1 MRCKINAYSLTFRL
15 TKGGITILPFTFH
28 NPTRIIFGEGKA
40 SETGSITATYSKN
53 VLLVYGGNSIKRSGL
68 YESVVNQ
75 LQQANIRYVELG
87 GVEPNPR
94 LTSVYEGIRLVRE
107 HKLDFILA
115 VGGGSVIDAAKAIAA
130 GVPYEGDVWDFFTNK
145 AHIQA
150 AVPLGAVLTLAA
162 TGTEMNGSMVI
173 SHWEQKLKRG
183 SGSPLVYPRFSI
195 LDPTLT
201 YTVPANQT
209 VYGSVDIMSHVF
221 EQYFSLTP
229 DTPLQER
236 FCESILQT
244 VIENVE
250 LALDNPEHAA
260 ARANLMWCG
269 TMALNGGQISLGMQ
283 NDWASHGIEHEISAI
298 YDIPH
303 GAGLSIVFPN
313 WMKYVY
319 KERPDRFAQYAT
331 RVWGISPEGKTTDE
345 LALAGIEA
353 TRQFFTRIGAE
364 ATLSEFNIDDSQ
376 LERMAEE
383 AVRYGPIGSF
393 KRLNKE
399 DVLAILQMCL

>member
-1 MRCKINAYSLTFRL
+1 M
-15 TKGGITILPFTFH
+15 LPFTFQ

-40 SETGSITATYSKN
+40 SETGSITATYSKRI
-53 VLLVYGGNSIKRSGL
+53 LLVYGGNSIKHSGL
-68 YESVVNQ
+68 YDSITNQ
-75 LQQANIRYVELG
+75 LQQANVHVVELA

-94 LTSVYEGIRLVRE
+94 LTTVYEGIKLIRE
-107 HKLDFILA
+107 HQLDFILA

-145 AHIQA
+145 AYIQA
-150 AVPLGAVLTLAA
+150 AIPLGAVLTLSA
-162 TGTEMNGSMVI
+162 TGTEMNGNMVI
-173 SHWEQKLKRG
+173 SHWDEKLKRG
-183 SGSPLVYPRFSI
+183 SGSPHVYPRFSI
-195 LDPTLT
+195 LDPALT

-221 EQYFSLTP
+221 EQYFSLTH

-250 LALDNPEHAA
+250 LAIENPQHSA
-260 ARANLMWCG
+260 ARANLMWCS
-269 TMALNGGQISLGMQ
+269 TMALNGGQISLGME
-283 NDWASHGIEHEISAI
+283 NDWASHGIEHEISAL

-313 WMKYVY
+313 WMTYVY
-319 KERPDRFAQYAT
+319 KERPERFAQYAT
-331 RVWGISPEGKTTDE
+331 RVWGISPEGKSTEE

-364 ATLSEFNIDDSQ
+364 ATLAQFDIDGSQ

-393 KRLNKE
+393 KLLHKD
-399 DVLAILQMCL
+399 DVLAILKMSL

>member
-1 MRCKINAYSLTFRL
+1 MLIKEGT
-15 TKGGITILPFTFH
+15 TILPFTFH
-28 NPTRIIFGEGKA
+28 NPTRIIFGEGKS
-40 SETGSITATYSKN
+40 SEAGAITATYSKN
-53 VLLVYGGNSIKRSGL
+53 VLLVYGGNSIKRTGL
-68 YESVVNQ
+68 YDSITSQ
-75 LQQANIRYVELG
+75 LKQQNINFVELG
-87 GVEPNPR
+87 GIEPNPR
-94 LTSVYEGIRLVRE
+94 LTSVYEGIKLVRE
-107 HKLDFILA
+107 HQLDFILA

-145 AHIQA
+145 ARIQSA
-150 AVPLGAVLTLAA
+150 IPIGTVLTLSA

-173 SHWEQKLKRG
+173 SDWENKLKRG
-183 SGSPLVYPRFSI
+183 SGSPHVYPRFSI
-195 LDPTLT
+195 LDPSLT

-209 VYGSVDIMSHVF
+209 VYGSIDIMSHVF
-221 EQYFSLTP
+221 EQYFSLTQ

-260 ARANLMWCG
+260 ARANLMWCS
-269 TMALNGGQISLGMQ
+269 TMALNGGQISVGMQ

-303 GAGLSIVFPN
+303 GAGLAIVFPN

-319 KERPDRFAQYAT
+319 KERPERFAQYAT
-331 RVWGISPEGKTTDE
+331 RVWGISAEDKSTEE
-345 LALAGIEA
+345 LALAGIDA
-353 TRQFFTRIGAE
+353 TQSFFKRIGSE
-364 ATLSEFNIDDSQ
+364 TTLAEFNIDDSQ

-393 KRLNKE
+393 KQLHKD
-399 DVLAILQMCL
+399 DVHAILKNCL